1 MNDLGTIA
9 ELDSGHRIFKAS
21 PVVRHRQAPEV
32 GPASLPM
39 IRNGRLFR
47 ARLESGRH
55 A

>member
-9 ELDSGHRIFKAS
+9 KLDSGHMIFKA
-21 PVVRHRQAPEV
+21 PPEMRHQQAPEV
-32 GPASLPM
+32 GTTFLPM
-39 IRNGRLFR
+39 ISNGRLFR